1 MASNIK
7 LQGNHIQ
14 HILDKI
20 LSIPICGGYTGTPSK
35 EDAYISFQL
44 TDGEISTN
52 QSERIDIHYFWDY
65 RLTLKNNL
73 FTFPIV
79 NRFEVN
85 HIMKVLTEDQQ
96 KRILSYLGLG
106 YSKCCGCEKEKD
118 KYSYMVNYD
127 RDKNYIQEEDEGMFS
142 NFGEA
147 WDYAHEEFVNEE
159 RRTGR
164 ITISLFIDNNNL
176 TEIWKRPSLRKK

>member
-1 MASNIK
+1 MECP
-7 LQGNHIQ
+7 LCFIQ
-14 HILDKI
+14 TPNQIGMVCCT
-20 LSIPICGGYTGTPSK
+20 CGYCGRK
-35 EDAYISFQL
+35 
-44 TDGEISTN
+44 
-52 QSERIDIHYFWDY
+52 
-65 RLTLKNNL
+65 
-73 FTFPIV
+73 
-79 NRFEVN
+79 
-85 HIMKVLTEDQQ
+85 
-96 KRILSYLGLG
+96 
-106 YSKCCGCEKEKD
+106 KCSACECDCLKEKD

-127 RDKNYIQEEDEGMFS
+127 RDKNYIQEEGEGMFS